1 MPGAA
6 DAYEHV
12 GACFLNECDTAPRLT
27 ATGARTVVPGLDG
40 TRRPLHDPAGLERL
54 FKSLLAAANDDSK
67 SLKHHK
73 DVLKRSTAL
82 GALTTLAS
90 VFRSTVLNKQ
100 SSSRRNDPPDGTATR
115 EVPEEARRRQLIE
128 VTIDSLAEVGY
139 VGSTLAQIA
148 QRAGVSPGLVAHYFD
163 DKDGLL
169 EATFRTL
176 ARGIGERM
184 RERLRRARTPR
195 GRVQAVIDTN
205 LAPEEFDQRTGTAW
219 LAFWG
224 QVLHVKGLKR
234 VQTVYQRRMLSNLR
248 HALRRLV
255 PAGEAH
261 SLAAMIAAMID
272 GVWLRAALSRW
283 QEADSE
289 SARAMLTDFVDSRLQ
304 RSPRAAAAL
313 PAATTGEAALA
324 PARVGSPGRSSFR
337 TINPA
342 TGEVL
347 AQIAI
352 DGPAEVA
359 AAVARASAAQK
370 EWASLPGVVRGRILR
385 RAADI
390 LRARNLEL
398 AVLETRD
405 TGKPIQETSAVDVI
419 SGADCLEYYA
429 GLAATLAGEHLDLG
443 PQAFGYTRREPLGV
457 VCGIG
462 AWNYPLQIACWKAA
476 PALACG
482 NAMIFK
488 PAELTPLTAMR
499 LRDVLAEAGLPQGVF
514 QIVQGMADTGRL
526 LTAHPD
532 IRKVSLTGEV
542 GTGKAVMADSAGS
555 LKQVTLELGGKSPLI
570 IFDDAVLE
578 NAVAGALLGNF
589 YSAGEVCS
597 NGTRVF
603 VQRAIK
609 AAFLERLAARVGA
622 MRIGDPMDP
631 MTQVGT
637 LISEDHMTKVL
648 TYIARGKAEGAR
660 LLTGGHRVS
669 SGDLA
674 NGFFVAPTV
683 FDECHDDMTIVREEI
698 FGPVMSV
705 LEFEDEEE
713 VIARA
718 NATQFGLAAG
728 VFTND
733 LTRAHRVI
741 ARLQAGTCW
750 INHYNVTPIE
760 LPFGGVKLSGLGRE
774 NGRAALEHYTQLKS
788 VYVAMGDVEAP
799 Y

>member
-1 MPGAA
+1 M
-6 DAYEHV
+6 
-12 GACFLNECDTAPRLT
+12 
-27 ATGARTVVPGLDG
+27 
-40 TRRPLHDPAGLERL
+40 
-54 FKSLLAAANDDSK
+54 
-67 SLKHHK
+67 
-73 DVLKRSTAL
+73 
-82 GALTTLAS
+82 
-90 VFRSTVLNKQ
+90 NKQ
-100 SSSRRNDPPDGTATR
+100 SSSRRNDPPEGGNTR
-115 EVPEEARRRQLIE
+115 EVPEEARRQQLIE

-148 QRAGVSPGLVAHYFD
+148 QRAGVSPGLVAHYFG

-184 RERLRRARTPR
+184 GERLRRARTPR

-255 PAGEAH
+255 PADEAR

-304 RSPRAAAAL
+304 KSLRADETSPPPASGVRAT
-313 PAATTGEAALA
+313 PAT
-324 PARVGSPGRSSFR
+324 FR

-347 AQIAI
+347 AQIAV

-359 AAVARASAAQK
+359 AAVARALAAQK
-370 EWASLPGVVRGRILR
+370 EWASLPGVARGRILR

-398 AVLETRD
+398 AMLETRD
-405 TGKPIQETSAVDVI
+405 TGKPIQETSAVDVL

-457 VCGIG
+457 VAGIG
-462 AWNYPLQIACWKAA
+462 AWNYPLQIACWKSA

-499 LRDVLAEAGLPQGVF
+499 LRDVFAEAGLPAGVF
-514 QIVQGMADTGRL
+514 QVVQGMADTGRL

-542 GTGKAVMADSAGS
+542 GTGKAVMADSAAS

-570 IFDDAVLE
+570 IFDDATLE
-578 NAVAGALLGNF
+578 NAVGGALLGNF

-603 VQRAIK
+603 VHRAIK
-609 AAFLERLAARVGA
+609 AAFLDRLAARVSA
-622 MRIGDPMDP
+622 MRIGDPLDP
-631 MTQVGT
+631 QTQVGA
-637 LISEDHMTKVL
+637 LISEDHMGKVL

-660 LLTGGHRVS
+660 LVIGGQRVT

-683 FDECHDDMTIVREEI
+683 FDDCHDDMAIVREEI

-718 NATQFGLAAG
+718 NATEFGLAAG

-774 NGRAALEHYTQLKS
+774 NGRAAIEHYTQLKS